1 MRRKLTE
8 GLCTAASLAG
18 GILAVYGAM
27 SISGTAQLET
37 GIAILAAGI
46 AAMWA
51 GDAGAGILRE
61 RRRHGKR

>member
-1 MRRKLTE
+1 MKRKLTE

-27 SISGTAQLET
+27 SISGTALET
-37 GIAILAAGI
+37 GSAILAAGI

-51 GDAGAGILRE
+51 GDAGLGILRE